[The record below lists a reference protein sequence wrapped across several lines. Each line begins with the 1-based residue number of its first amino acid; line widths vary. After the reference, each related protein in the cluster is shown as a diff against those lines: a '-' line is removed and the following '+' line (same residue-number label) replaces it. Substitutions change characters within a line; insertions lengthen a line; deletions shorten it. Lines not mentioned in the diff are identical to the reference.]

1 MSLKV
6 KLLYFEGKTKVSVVK
21 LRWNQKRS
29 TFGNRLLRLFFLLT
43 GKNHHLKSKLET
55 LDQAA
60 KISKMT
66 VSILCQLRI
75 IVKHDMVYVV
85 LESGQHLNSLFTVF
99 YVFLNVIYMQ
109 TNQHRRK
116 SRWV

>member
-6 KLLYFEGKTKVSVVK
+6 KLLYFEGKRKISVVK
-21 LRWNQKRS
+21 LRWDQN

-43 GKNHHLKSKLET
+43 GKSHHLKSKLET

-66 VSILCQLRI
+66 VSIRCQLRN
-75 IVKHDMVYVV
+75 VKHDMVYVV

-99 YVFLNVIYMQ
+99 YVFLNVICMQ

>member
-1 MSLKV
+1 MESK
-6 KLLYFEGKTKVSVVK
+6 
-21 LRWNQKRS
+21 S

-43 GKNHHLKSKLET
+43 GKNHHLKLKLET
-55 LDQAA
+55 LDPAA

-66 VSILCQLRI
+66 VSILCQLR